1 VTHVGRRTGREH
13 HSPVNM
19 FRAGDGYVIALTY
32 GSDAQWVRNVVAAGG
47 CMVLTRGR
55 RIALASPRVVRD
67 PSRRPVPA
75 PVRPLLAAI
84 GVDEFMLLV
93 RR

>member
-13 HSPVNM
+13 HNPVNM
-19 FRAGDGYVIALTY
+19 FRTGDGYVIPLTY
-32 GSDAQWVRNVVAAGG
+32 GSDAQWVRNVLAAGG
-47 CMVLTRGR
+47 CTALTRGR

-75 PVRPLLAAI
+75 PVRPMLAAL
-84 GVDEFMLLV
+84 GVEEFMLL
-93 RR
+93 RRR